1 MFTYYLPPL
10 TIMVRFV
17 GQSATM
23 CPKPKHL
30 KHFLLEVLVS
40 DLGFEVEGL
49 KSLDLEMDS
58 FLKLKGKVKE
68 DLCLFVQDEW

>member
-1 MFTYYLPPL
+1 
-10 TIMVRFV
+10 MVRFV